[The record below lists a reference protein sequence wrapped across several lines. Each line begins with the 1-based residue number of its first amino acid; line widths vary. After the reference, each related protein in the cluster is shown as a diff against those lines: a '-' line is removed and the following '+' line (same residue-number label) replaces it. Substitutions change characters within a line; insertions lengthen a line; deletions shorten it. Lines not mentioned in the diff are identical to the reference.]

1 MIKIKIFTFNPIQVN
16 TYLLYDETG
25 ECVIIDPGMYESDEN
40 EKIKNFISA
49 NSLLPVRLLN
59 THYHFDH
66 ILGNKFI
73 AENFQVSIEAHS
85 SLENDDKYVNPVRI
99 SEMFGINMDYP
110 PKITRFL
117 EDGNLTNFGKSV
129 LKVIHVPGHTQHCL
143 VFYCEKDKF
152 IIAGDVLFEGSI
164 GRTDFPGGDYEQIIS
179 NITSKLM
186 TLPDDVKVYPGH
198 GKPTT
203 IGRERA
209 SNPFLVE

>member
-1 MIKIKIFTFNPIQVN
+1 MINIKTFTFNPIQVN

-25 ECVIIDPGMYESDEN
+25 ECVIIDSGMYESDE
-40 EKIKNFISA
+40 EQEIKNFISA
-49 NSLLPVRLLN
+49 NALTPVRLLN

-66 ILGNKFI
+66 ILGNNFI
-73 AENFQVSIEAHS
+73 SKNYKVSVEAHS
-85 SLENDDKYVNPVRI
+85 SLEHDNQYVNPVRI

-110 PKITRFL
+110 PKITRYL
-117 EDGNLTNFGKSV
+117 EEGDLINFGKSI

-143 VFYCEKDKF
+143 VLYNEDQKF

-164 GRTDFPGGDYEQIIS
+164 GRTDFPGGDYEQLIS
-179 NITSKLM
+179 NITNKLM

-198 GKPTT
+198 GRPTT

-209 SNPFLVE
+209 GNPFLSE